1 MPGMAEPES
10 DDDEEDEDN
19 NGWDGRQGL
28 TQFQFGW
35 SNEKD
40 QNPFAG
46 KRLISSLTAR
56 STSTTEHD
64 LRMLKIY
71 KRKMKYHQQH
81 TREAWHDSNDLFGAI
96 GQEAGARN
104 SKKASQYD
112 FLQHESIKRVDEATL
127 RKLVIIISHCS
138 PKKMTEALKH
148 IEQYAAQSSNSTL
161 FYSVLMTTLQ
171 Q

>member
-1 MPGMAEPES
+1 MAGIAEAES
-10 DDDEEDEDN
+10 DDDEEDDDN
-19 NGWDGRQGL
+19 NAWDGSKGL

-71 KRKMKYHQQH
+71 KRKMKYLQQS
-81 TREAWHDSNDLFGAI
+81 TSEAWNDSNDLFGAI
-96 GQEAGARN
+96 G
-104 SKKASQYD
+104 
-112 FLQHESIKRVDEATL
+112 
-127 RKLVIIISHCS
+127 
-138 PKKMTEALKH
+138 
-148 IEQYAAQSSNSTL
+148 
-161 FYSVLMTTLQ
+161 
-171 Q
+171 